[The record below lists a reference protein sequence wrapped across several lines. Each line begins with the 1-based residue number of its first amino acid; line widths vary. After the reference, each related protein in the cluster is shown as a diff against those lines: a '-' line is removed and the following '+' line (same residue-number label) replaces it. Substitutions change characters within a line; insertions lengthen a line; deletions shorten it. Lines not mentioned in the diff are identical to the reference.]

1 MNEITLTLGE
11 LGQLIV
17 FLFVCSICV
26 FAIIVLININKTVS
40 KVRNIIDKNEQNIE
54 KSFSAIPVLVKNISE
69 TSETIKD
76 NIGKLG
82 STVDSITSA
91 VSETAAVV
99 SDKSE
104 SFFDIVS
111 VVAEI
116 IKTLLG
122 AFSKDKK

>member
-11 LGQLIV
+11 LGQLII
-17 FLFVCSICV
+17 FLFVAAICV
-26 FAIIVLININKTVS
+26 LAVIVLVNINKTVG
-40 KVRNIIDKNEQNIE
+40 KIRNIIDKNEQNIE
-54 KSFSAIPVLVKNISE
+54 KSFSAIPALVENISE
-69 TSETIKD
+69 TSEAIKD
-76 NIGKLG
+76 NVGKLG

-116 IKTLLG
+116 IKTLLA
-122 AFSKDKK
+122 AFSKDK